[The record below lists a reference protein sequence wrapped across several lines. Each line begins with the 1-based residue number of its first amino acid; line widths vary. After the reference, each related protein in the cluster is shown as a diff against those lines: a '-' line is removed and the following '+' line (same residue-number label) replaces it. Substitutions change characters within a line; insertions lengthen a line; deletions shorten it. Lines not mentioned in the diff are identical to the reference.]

1 MSGLKDHIHT
11 QVDGAVLRVDLRR
24 PTKHNAINDAMIAR
38 LNDIW
43 ASIPPGVRS
52 ILLTAQGQSFCAG
65 LDLSEQVGRSPFDAV
80 HHSRS
85 WHDCFR
91 RMERRGIPI
100 VAALKGPVI
109 GGGLELALVA
119 HVRVACPSA
128 YYALPETKH
137 GFFVGGGAS
146 VRASRV
152 IGVSRMQEMMLTCR
166 VFGASEGQSLGLSHY
181 LSEKGKVE
189 EKALELARKIAM
201 NSPETNFAITVAL
214 PHIADMNSDDGF
226 FTEAIMEGVIQS
238 SPSLMEGLAGFLS
251 GNQKTKLGE

>member
-1 MSGLKDHIHT
+1 
-11 QVDGAVLRVDLRR
+11 VLRVDLRR

-43 ASIPPGVRS
+43 SEMPSGVRAV
-52 ILLTAQGQSFCAG
+52 LLTAQGQSFCSG
-65 LDLSEQVGRSPFDAV
+65 LDLSEQAARSPFEAV

-85 WHDCFR
+85 WHACFR
-91 RMERRGIPI
+91 RMEKRGIPI

-119 HVRVACPSA
+119 HVRVACAST

-152 IGVSRMQEMMLTCR
+152 LGASRMQEMMLTCR
-166 VFGASEGQSLGLSHY
+166 AFAANEGQQLGLSHY
-181 LSEKGKVE
+181 LVDKGTSEE
-189 EKALELARKIAM
+189 RALELARKVAS
-201 NSPETNFAITVAL
+201 NTPETNFAITVGL
-214 PHIADMNSDDGF
+214 PHIADMSADDGF
-226 FTEAIMEGVIQS
+226 FAEALMEGVIQS
-238 SPSLMEGLAGFLS
+238 SPGLSDGLAGFLS
-251 GNQKTKLGE
+251 GRQKTKLGE